1 MSYRRSA
8 HTFQMRTAT
17 LMSDRDEDWVNKD
30 FYDDDDFEVEEIPD
44 DELLESEPA
53 ETSVRLQ
60 KALAAAGVA
69 SRRACEDLIIQ
80 GQVKVN
86 GKLVTELGS
95 RVDPTSDFVTV
106 RGVPVQF
113 DTSRVYLALN
123 KPAGVISTMADEEG
137 RPDLSQ
143 FVLDFDRVFNIG
155 RLDAET
161 TGLLLLTNDGDLA
174 NKLAHPSFGVEKT
187 YVARVAGDV
196 TTATMQKL
204 LDGFELEDGFIKAD
218 RARIIDVKRG
228 EALVEIILHS
238 GRNRIVRRMLDH
250 VGHPVLG
257 LVRKQFG
264 PIHLGTLKLGHVRN
278 LSKIEVG
285 ALLKAAQGKEERAP
299 RPPKDRGGNRGGR
312 SDRKR
317 N

>member
-1 MSYRRSA
+1 
-8 HTFQMRTAT
+8 
-17 LMSDRDEDWVNKD
+17 MSDREDEWVNKD
-30 FYDDDDFEVEEIPD
+30 FYDEDDYEVEEIQD
-44 DELLESEPA
+44 GEIEEVEPA

-69 SRRACEDLIIQ
+69 SRRACEDLIVQ
-80 GQVKVN
+80 GQVKIN

-123 KPAGVISTMADEEG
+123 KPAGIISTMSDEEG

-143 FVLDFDRVFNIG
+143 FVVDFDRVFNIG

-161 TGLLLLTNDGDLA
+161 TGLILLTNDGDLA

-187 YVARVAGDV
+187 YVARIAGDV
-196 TTATMQKL
+196 TPATMQKL
-204 LDGFELEDGFIKAD
+204 IDGFELEDGFIKAD

-264 PIHLGTLKLGHVRN
+264 PIHLSTLKSGHVRN

-285 ALLKAAQGKEERAP
+285 ALLKAAQGKEDRAP
-299 RPPKDRGGNRGGR
+299 RPPKGHVGKRQQAARPDRR
-312 SDRKR
+312 R

>member
-1 MSYRRSA
+1 MN
-8 HTFQMRTAT
+8 
-17 LMSDRDEDWVNKD
+17 DREDDWVNKD
-30 FYDDDDFEVEEIPD
+30 FYDEDDYEVEEIQD
-44 DELLESEPA
+44 DEVIEPEPA

-69 SRRACEDLIIQ
+69 SRRACEDLIVQ
-80 GQVKVN
+80 GQVKIN
-86 GKLVTELGS
+86 GKLVTELAR

-123 KPAGVISTMADEEG
+123 KPAGIISTMSDEEG

-143 FVLDFDRVFNIG
+143 FVVDFDRVFNIG

-161 TGLLLLTNDGDLA
+161 TGLILLTNDGDLA

-187 YVARVAGDV
+187 YVARIAGDV
-196 TTATMQKL
+196 TPATMQKL

-264 PIHLGTLKLGHVRN
+264 PIYLSTLKSGHVRN

-285 ALLKAAQGKEERAP
+285 SLLKAAQGKEDRAP
-299 RPPKDRGGNRGGR
+299 RPPKGHVGKKQQAARPDRR
-312 SDRKR
+312 R